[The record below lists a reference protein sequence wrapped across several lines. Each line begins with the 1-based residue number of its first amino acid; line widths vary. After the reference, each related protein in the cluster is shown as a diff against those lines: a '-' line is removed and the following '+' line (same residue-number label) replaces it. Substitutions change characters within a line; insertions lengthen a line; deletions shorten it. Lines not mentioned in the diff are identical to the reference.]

1 MDSANLAAWVGSIGI
16 ALTLV
21 VTAWAVAGEAF
32 SRRRERVRRQAESI
46 AAWYGGR
53 GDEGRD
59 RLSITNSSML
69 PIYEVVV
76 SLVFVQGAA
85 PRTIE
90 EWKHLA
96 ESNSSVGT
104 LHFGAA
110 FTALGPG
117 EWLVAIPSGWGAMMA
132 RPGCE
137 IGFTDAS
144 GRHWIRRG
152 SGQLVPI
159 RRNSIDHYGLTR
171 PVDFEAPVHA
181 D

>member
-1 MDSANLAAWVGSIGI
+1 MDSADLAAWVGSIGI

-21 VTAWAVAGEAF
+21 VTAWAVAREAF
-32 SRRRERVRRQAESI
+32 SRRRERIRGQAESVS
-46 AAWYGGR
+46 AWYAGR
-53 GDEGRD
+53 CDEGRD

-90 EWKHLA
+90 DWQQLA
-96 ESNSSVGT
+96 ESNAEVR
-104 LHFGAA
+104 LLEFGAA

-117 EWLVAIPSGWGAMMA
+117 EWMVSIPSGWGAMMA

-152 SGQLVPI
+152 SGRLVRI
-159 RRNSIDHYGLTR
+159 RRSAIDHYGLAR
-171 PVDFEAPVHA
+171 PVDFQAPA
-181 D
+181 RAN